1 MEEQATNQ
9 KKRRSTEGEQRGTAD
24 IVAALRR
31 PQRPRERRRLQR
43 ELVDRLYETLVA
55 LACAKFNKHLERAD
69 AEELVSAALGEL
81 LGNPEQYDP
90 DGASV
95 ENYLLMVI
103 SRDVLN
109 RLDREER
116 QPDRL
121 AFRDIP
127 ATSRSVSPEESPA
140 SDEESDEG
148 DWTDQVREAISEL
161 PPRPQE
167 VVTHRAQGLTNPQ
180 IAELLNCSQPA
191 VRVAYHRGLKR
202 LREILD
208 CNGLRNGGSGDGR

>member
-1 MEEQATNQ
+1 MEEQATDQ
-9 KKRRSTEGEQRGTAD
+9 RKRRSSEGKQRGPAD

-31 PQRPRERRRLQR
+31 PQRPRQRRRLQR

-55 LACAKFNKHLERAD
+55 RACAKFSKHLERAD

-81 LGNPEQYDP
+81 LYAPQQYDP

-180 IAELLNCSQPA
+180 IAELLDCSQPA

>member
-1 MEEQATNQ
+1 MEEQAAN
-9 KKRRSTEGEQRGTAD
+9 RRRARSTEVEQRLPAD
-24 IVAALRR
+24 IICALGQ
-31 PQRPRERRRLQR
+31 PQQPRKRRRLQR

-55 LACAKFNKHLERAD
+55 RVCAKFNKHLERAD

-81 LGNPEQYDP
+81 LDNPQQYDP

-95 ENYLLMVI
+95 ENYLLMVV

-109 RLDREER
+109 RLDREQR

-121 AFRDIP
+121 SVEDLP
-127 ATSRSVSPEESPA
+127 ATSRCVFPEESPA
-140 SDEESDEG
+140 SDEGAVDR
-148 DWTDQVREAISEL
+148 DWADQVREAISEL

-180 IAELLNCSQPA
+180 IAELLDCSQPA

-202 LREILD
+202 LRELLD
-208 CNGLRNGGSGDGR
+208 CNAPRNEGSGDGR